1 MSMKYSIKFEKSAVK
16 FLNKLTKEQRI
27 RIYEAI
33 KRLPQGS
40 DIKKLK
46 NKNLYRLRI
55 GKIRVIYAIDN
66 GMYIINVINIDSRGQ
81 VYNNL

>member
-1 MSMKYSIKFEKSAVK
+1 MLMKYSIKFEKSAVK

-66 GMYIINVINIDSRGQ
+66 GMYIITVINIDSRGQ

>member
-1 MSMKYSIKFEKSAVK
+1 MLMKYSIKFEKSAVK